1 MSDNVNKVK
10 NKSTFLARVL
20 FGAFGMAVGLFIVF
34 AISSLLFMG
43 GEQADRLIG
52 DHGLLIFATLYL
64 VSLLI
69 VLKKLSR

>member
-1 MSDNVNKVK
+1 MPNDTKNVIR
-10 NKSTFLARVL
+10 KSTFLVRVL

-34 AISSLLFMG
+34 AISSLFIMR

-52 DHGLLIFATLYL
+52 DHGLLIFAVLYL
-64 VSLLI
+64 ISLPI